1 MGLLNI
7 IIFFWIIFGVIDHY
21 WVMPLFGENL
31 MHCIIIAVIFG
42 LLNYCVFVIFNKKF
56 SELEKSNKLL
66 RVKSEVDEL
75 TGLFNRGAFDK
86 LVNDL
91 QMESPFSIIFSDI
104 DDFRNFNNHY
114 GHDVGDKV
122 LTKVSDVIKSSVRV
136 KDSVYRYGGEE
147 IVIILRDCDEKSARI
162 IAEKIRVNVMNMNN
176 DPYPKITLS
185 LGVST
190 FTDDGKDIK
199 QLVKSAD
206 DALLN
211 AKNKGKN
218 CVS

>member
-1 MGLLNI
+1 M
-7 IIFFWIIFGVIDHY
+7 
-21 WVMPLFGENL
+21 LFRS
-31 MHCIIIAVIFG
+31 HCIIIAVIFG